1 MSTNIRAILY
11 YRVSTKLQEKKFSL
25 AAQETELTRY
35 ANQQEWEIVATFQD
49 TDSGGK
55 LDKAGLNALL
65 DCVEE
70 GKADVVLVIDQ
81 DRLSRLDTMSW
92 EYLKGILRENKVK
105 IAEPGMITDLAN
117 EDDEFI
123 SDIKNL
129 IAKREKRAI
138 VRKMMRGKRQ
148 FTREGNVWGVQPEE
162 YTYDKTTKILSINE
176 DRAWIIPFI
185 DHLYITEGASTKE
198 IARRL
203 NLRTST
209 ARGKKWTENQVLKKL
224 KNPCYHGILK
234 KTFSTGETIT
244 VPDTYPKLRSLEE
257 FEVIQDIIAGK
268 RNRKNADP
276 HILRSVDIRCAS
288 CGNVISVHKISQS
301 NDEDNYTLKHTYE
314 LTRELCEVK
323 PYVNTRKIEKS
334 FIKAVKDIL
343 KSEDIAKQYIDPS
356 NYDNSQISELELSIK
371 QHKKQAADIHLKK
384 DRLLEVYLSGRW
396 SIEKLDEEGAK
407 LDKELEAIEKS
418 LERDKNKISLLKA
431 NKLNYETVVS
441 FLSAVANFDT
451 WLSLERQQQSIGMMF
466 PTATLDV
473 ENDVLILNSLLPQG
487 VMLPINI
494 PIQSTEEMVEER
506 LLEKSKVR
514 YDSCQ
519 EYLNEHPATTLYR
532 LSEIMHSN
540 VSTLESD
547 QKRFGKFKNVALAK
561 GSNALRT
568 ERLKLLR
575 STLKKHPT
583 ASGRQLE
590 DLTGINRKMIYKLI
604 KEEGLME

>member
-1 MSTNIRAILY
+1 
-11 YRVSTKLQEKKFSL
+11 V
-25 AAQETELTRY
+25 
-35 ANQQEWEIVATFQD
+35 
-49 TDSGGK
+49 
-55 LDKAGLNALL
+55 
-65 DCVEE
+65 
-70 GKADVVLVIDQ
+70 
-81 DRLSRLDTMSW
+81 
-92 EYLKGILRENKVK
+92 KGILRENKVK

-129 IAKREKRAI
+129 IAKREKRAV

-162 YTYDKTTKILSINE
+162 YTYDKTSKTLSINE

-185 DHLYITEGASTKE
+185 DRLYITEGASAKE
-198 IARRL
+198 IAHRL

-209 ARGKKWTENQVLKKL
+209 AKGKKWTENQILMKL

-234 KTFSTGETIT
+234 KSFSTGETIV
-244 VPDTYPKLRSLEE
+244 VPDTYPKLRSQED
-257 FEVIQDIIAGK
+257 FETIQGIIAGK
-268 RNRKNADP
+268 SNRKSADP
-276 HILRSVDIRCAS
+276 HILRSVDIKCAS
-288 CGNVISVHKISQS
+288 CGNVVSVHKIGQS
-301 NDEDNYTLKHTYE
+301 NEEDNYVLMHTYE
-314 LTRELCEVK
+314 LTREHCNAK
-323 PYVNTRKIEKS
+323 PYINTRKIEKS

-343 KSEDIAKQYIDPS
+343 KSADIAKQYIDPA

-407 LDKELEAIEKS
+407 LDKELEVIEKS

-473 ENDVLILNSLLPQG
+473 ENEVLILNSLLPQG
-487 VMLPINI
+487 VTLPISI
-494 PIQSTEEMVEER
+494 PIQSTKEMVEDR
-506 LLEKSKVR
+506 LHEKSRVR
-514 YDSCQ
+514 YDVCQ
-519 EYLNEHPATTLYR
+519 KYLNDHPGTTLHR

-561 GSNALRT
+561 GSDELRLK
-568 ERLKLLR
+568 RLKLLC
-575 STLKKHPT
+575 STLKKHPD
-583 ASGRQLE
+583 ASGRHLE
-590 DLTGINRKMIYKLI
+590 ELTGINRKMIYKLI
-604 KEEGLME
+604 KEEGLKE